1 MEPSERNYSS
11 LSEFENLSDSDWLD
25 IASSR
30 ASEDDDSIA
39 GFEDS
44 DREDVDGRPA
54 SRHSFTSYSSS
65 RDEVVAW
72 EGIIDD
78 ASDLETPLP
87 LPDRDELT
95 SFSIAEAA
103 RSSSPVADEDPED
116 ERVKA
121 ALDQSMMST
130 LSSSRSNSLATSLVN
145 STRALRLSFPD
156 PTTSRLESL
165 NHSFEELSHSETHPP
180 AQDAQAHASDAV
192 PLASEPTADPGS
204 YSTPAVPEADI
215 RKNVLQIVASHVKPD
230 LCVVL
235 YGASPLA
242 KGSLVQMLLDKWAL
256 SMGFTLTKIVDEASR
271 VVTYTYGAH
280 VSQLSRSICVM
291 DKTGLDQVSPVSSR
305 SRTLTSIAPSLELC
319 SSMTAPLLQLF
330 SSLPCLIYPFPIIP
344 FTSQS

>member
-1 MEPSERNYSS
+1 MDTPARNYSS

-87 LPDRDELT
+87 LAGYDELT
-95 SFSIAEAA
+95 SFSDVEAA
-103 RSSSPVADEDPED
+103 RPSSPVADEDPED

-156 PTTSRLESL
+156 PTTSRLDSL
-165 NHSFEELSHSETHPP
+165 NHSFEELSHSETVPP
-180 AQDAQAHASDAV
+180 AEDAQAHSAEPV
-192 PLASEPTADPGS
+192 SEPTADPGS
-204 YSTPAVPEADI
+204 KPTPVVPEVAARREVI
-215 RKNVLQIVASHVKPD
+215 QIAASANKPD
-230 LCVVL
+230 LAVVL

-242 KGSLVQMLLDKWAL
+242 KGALVRMLLDKWGHSA
-256 SMGFTLTKIVDEASR
+256 GFTLVQTVDVAPR

-280 VSQLSRSICVM
+280 VSQVTRSICVV
-291 DKTGLDQVSPVSSR
+291 DKTGLDQVSLIHYR
-305 SRTLTSIAPSLELC
+305 SLTLNTTDRSLA
-319 SSMTAPLLQLF
+319 SAWSMIAPLLQSP
-330 SSLPCLIYPFPIIP
+330 SSPPCQTSAYPITLYI
-344 FTSQS
+344 SQS